1 MGRPLYPY
9 AKRLFRRAAW
19 AIIFVS
25 RLESLALGL
34 PPLYKDDDDIAI
46 DMEPP
51 ILVDRDRVRTRVEI
65 SRPTLLPTQRYVD
78 RYISKNETLL
88 QFYQDA
94 MAIVRYENQQI
105 LEVD

>member
-34 PPLYKDDDDIAI
+34 PPLCKDDNDT
-46 DMEPP
+46 EPL
-51 ILVDRDRVRTRVEI
+51 ILVDPQVEI
-65 SRPTLLPTQRYVD
+65 SRPALLAIRTYID
-78 RYISKNETLL
+78 RSISNTETEESLL

-94 MAIVRYENQQI
+94 MAIVRYENQQT